1 MKNSDKEK
9 YVNSGYGIR
18 FDSGGFW
25 SFRNENA
32 RNFIIFGVDNSSSSH
47 SDNCKNTF
55 LILPL
60 ELTEALAHQRK
71 SSVLVL
77 VKQTRNFVC
86 VYIIMVIIVICLL
99 MEKKSLNLKLT
110 IKTLT
115 FQLNFVLEVFLINL
129 VLFFL

>member
-18 FDSGGFW
+18 FDSGDFW
-25 SFRNENA
+25 SFHNENA

-99 MEKKSLNLKLT
+99 MEKKSL
-110 IKTLT
+110 I
-115 FQLNFVLEVFLINL
+115 
-129 VLFFL
+129 